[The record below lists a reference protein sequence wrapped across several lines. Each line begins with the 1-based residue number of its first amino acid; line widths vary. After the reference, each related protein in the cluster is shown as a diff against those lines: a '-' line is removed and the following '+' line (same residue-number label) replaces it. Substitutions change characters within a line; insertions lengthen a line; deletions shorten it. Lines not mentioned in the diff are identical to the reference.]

1 MNSPTGPGPYWRKH
15 PTGVT
20 KILTQVAE
28 LDGILM
34 VLIPGDSTFEDELVP
49 ADSLGCEWERLFTI
63 EEMQKY
69 TKPK

>member
-1 MNSPTGPGPYWRKH
+1 L
-15 PTGVT
+15 T